1 MYAQGQTTTP
11 QPLSIPL
18 RTGEAMTLL
27 PDGLVIGVQRHSL
40 DDLTAAT
47 MVADPFLPPVPGAT
61 VPPAIS
67 LRMRDGAVIIIGPSQ
82 PYDTWRMLEA
92 IYIRRPDLRT
102 PLPPPPPVS
111 QSFGVSTT
119 QWASRPDNQ
128 NLLAGLS
135 HLSIFLLPFIFPL
148 IIWLALKDSAP
159 YASRQAKQAFWWH
172 VMYAVTGL
180 VIFVA
185 IQLLFVLGFAASI
198 FGFAA
203 SASSSDPQAGLP
215 LVGFIG
221 SFLISVLA
229 FVFFFAVAI
238 YFVVFGILG
247 AVRAFKG
254 EEFHYP
260 FLGRLS

>member
-11 QPLSIPL
+11 QPLSILL

-27 PDGLVIGVQRHSL
+27 PDGLVIGVRRYSL
-40 DDLTAAT
+40 DDLMAAT
-47 MVADPFLPPVPGAT
+47 MVADPFLPPVPRAT

-67 LRMRDGAVIIIGPSQ
+67 LRMRDSNTIVAGPSQ
-82 PYDTWRMLEA
+82 PFDTWRMLEA
-92 IYIRRPDLRT
+92 IYMRRPDLRT
-102 PLPPPPPVS
+102 PLPPSPPAP

-172 VMYAVTGL
+172 VIYAVTGL
-180 VIFVA
+180 VIVVA
-185 IQLLFVLGFAASI
+185 IQILFVLGFAASM
-198 FGFAA
+198 FGFAS
-203 SASSSDPQAGLP
+203 SASSSDPQVGLP
-215 LVGFIG
+215 LVGFFG

-229 FVFFFAVAI
+229 FLFFFAVAI
-238 YFVVFGILG
+238 YFVVYGILG
-247 AVRAFKG
+247 AVRAFRG
-254 EEFHYP
+254 ELFHYP

>member
-11 QPLSIPL
+11 QPLSILL

-27 PDGLVIGVQRHSL
+27 PDGLVIGVRRYGI
-40 DDLTAAT
+40 DDLMAAT

-67 LRMRDGAVIIIGPSQ
+67 LRMRDSNIVVAGPSQ

-92 IYIRRPDLRT
+92 IYARRPDLRT
-102 PLPPPPPVS
+102 PLPPSPPAP
-111 QSFGVSTT
+111 QSFGASTT

-159 YASRQAKQAFWWH
+159 YASRQAKQSFWWH
-172 VMYAVTGL
+172 VIYAVAAFAL
-180 VIFVA
+180 VIGVQLIFVA
-185 IQLLFVLGFAASI
+185 
-198 FGFAA
+198 GFAA
-203 SASSSDPQAGLP
+203 SALGATASAGDSGLP
-215 LVGFIG
+215 FVGIFA
-221 SFLISVLA
+221 SFLLSAI
-229 FVFFFAVAI
+229 FFI
-238 YFVVFGILG
+238 
-247 AVRAFKG
+247 
-254 EEFHYP
+254 
-260 FLGRLS
+260 

>member
-1 MYAQGQTTTP
+1 MYSQPTTP
-11 QPLSIPL
+11 QPLSILL
-18 RTGEAMTLL
+18 RTGEAMSLL
-27 PDGLVIGVQRHSL
+27 PDGLVIGARRYSL
-40 DDLTAAT
+40 DDLMAAT

-67 LRMRDGAVIIIGPSQ
+67 LRLRDGNTLIAGPSQ

-92 IYIRRPDLRT
+92 IYARRPDLRT
-102 PLPPPPPVS
+102 PLPPPPPAP
-111 QSFGVSTT
+111 QTFGASTS
-119 QWASRPDNQ
+119 QWASRQDNQ

-172 VMYAVTGL
+172 VIYAVTAVIL
-180 VIFVA
+180 VIA
-185 IQLLFVLGFAASI
+185 IQMIFVLGFAASAL
-198 FGFAA
+198 GAA
-203 SASSSDPQAGLP
+203 SAGSSGPEAGLP
-215 LVGFIG
+215 VVGFLG
-221 SFLISVLA
+221 SFLLSLLF
-229 FVFFFAVAI
+229 FVVVFAVAI
-238 YFVVFGILG
+238 YFVVYGIIG
-247 AVRAFKG
+247 AVRAFRG

>member
-1 MYAQGQTTTP
+1 MYAQGQATTP
-11 QPLSIPL
+11 QPLSILL
-18 RTGEAMTLL
+18 RTGEAMSLQ
-27 PDGLVIGVQRHSL
+27 PDALVIGVRRYGL
-40 DDLTAAT
+40 DDLIAAT
-47 MVADPFLPPVPGAT
+47 MVADPFLPPVTGAS
-61 VPPAIS
+61 VPPALS
-67 LRMRDGAVIIIGPSQ
+67 LRMRDGKTLIAGPSQ

-92 IYIRRPDLRT
+92 IYLRRPDLRT
-102 PLPPPPPVS
+102 PLPPAP
-111 QSFGVSTT
+111 QTFGASTT
-119 QWASRPDNQ
+119 QWASQPDNQ

-159 YASRQAKQAFWWH
+159 YASRQAKQALWWH
-172 VMYAVTGL
+172 VIYALTGL
-180 VIFVA
+180 VIVVA
-185 IQLLFVLGFAASI
+185 IQIFFVLGFAASI

-215 LVGFIG
+215 LVGFLG

-238 YFVVFGILG
+238 YFVVYGILG
-247 AVRAFKG
+247 AVHAFKG

>member
-27 PDGLVIGVQRHSL
+27 PDGRVIGVRRHSL

-102 PLPPPPPVS
+102 PLPPPPPVYS
-111 QSFGVSTT
+111 RS
-119 QWASRPDNQ
+119 ASRPHNGHRAQ
-128 NLLAGLS
+128 TTR
-135 HLSIFLLPFIFPL
+135 IC
-148 IIWLALKDSAP
+148 WLA
-159 YASRQAKQAFWWH
+159 SR
-172 VMYAVTGL
+172 
-180 VIFVA
+180 I
-185 IQLLFVLGFAASI
+185 
-198 FGFAA
+198 
-203 SASSSDPQAGLP
+203 
-215 LVGFIG
+215 
-221 SFLISVLA
+221 
-229 FVFFFAVAI
+229 
-238 YFVVFGILG
+238 
-247 AVRAFKG
+247 
-254 EEFHYP
+254 
-260 FLGRLS
+260 

>member
-1 MYAQGQTTTP
+1 MYTQSQPTTP
-11 QPLSIPL
+11 QPLSILL
-18 RTGEAMTLL
+18 RTGETMSLL
-27 PDGLVIGVQRHSL
+27 PDGLVIGARRYSL
-40 DDLTAAT
+40 DDLVAAT

-67 LRMRDGAVIIIGPSQ
+67 LRLRDGNTLIAGPSQ

-92 IYIRRPDLRT
+92 IYARRPDLRA
-102 PLPPPPPVS
+102 PLPPPPAP
-111 QSFGVSTT
+111 QTFGASTT
-119 QWASRPDNQ
+119 QWASRQDNQ

-172 VMYAVTGL
+172 VIYAVAAVIL
-180 VIFVA
+180 VIA
-185 IQLLFVLGFAASI
+185 IQIIFVLGFAASAL
-198 FGFAA
+198 GAAA
-203 SASSSDPQAGLP
+203 SSGSSGPEAGLP
-215 LVGFIG
+215 FVGFLG
-221 SFLISVLA
+221 SFLLSLL
-229 FVFFFAVAI
+229 FFAAVFAVAI
-238 YFVVFGILG
+238 YFVVYGVIG
-247 AVRAFKG
+247 AVRAFRG